1 MTESRSFVDRAA
13 GQHTVTF
20 ATSRLEEATLARA
33 AVATTFNQ
41 ARPLVVPGPLRRA
54 ALVIGDLLAALGIV
68 LCIPLGILAIGIP
81 IALCARM
88 LLWIGG
94 LL

>member
-1 MTESRSFVDRAA
+1 
-13 GQHTVTF
+13 VTF
-20 ATSRLEEATLARA
+20 ATNRLEEGALTRA
-33 AVATTFNQ
+33 ALATTFNP

-54 ALVIGDLLAALGIV
+54 ALVIGDLCAALGLV
-68 LCIPLGILAIGIP
+68 LCIPLVILAIGMP
-81 IALCARM
+81 IALCVRL